1 MRISVVVDVDGRI
14 IINQFDSLDAA
25 TEHYEELVEL
35 HNVHKVTLIGAGGG
49 IIREKK
55 RLAE

>member
-1 MRISVVVDVDGRI
+1 MRISVVFDVDGRI

-25 TEHYEELVEL
+25 TKHYNELAEI
-35 HNVHKVTLIGAGGG
+35 HGVHKVTLIGAGGG

-55 RLAE
+55 RLEE